1 MVETRRGLEII
12 IEAASTLFDF
22 KSMQRLAEGVLTQIG
37 SLLNVECAGILVLRE
52 AQNARETFSVLAG
65 SGCYSRFIG
74 TDVSQ
79 ILEHDLRQ
87 LVQEAF
93 ARRHPEFSPRRSV
106 LYIRPAHR
114 RQVLLLLQPSPR

>member
-1 MVETRRGLEII
+1 MVETRRGVETM
-12 IEAASTLFDF
+12 IEAGSRWFDL

-74 TDVSQ
+74 SDVSQ
-79 ILEHDLRQ
+79 ILDHDLRR
-87 LVQEAF
+87 LVAEAF
-93 ARRHPEFSPRRSV
+93 ARRHPEFLPHRSV
-106 LYIRPAHR
+106 LHIRTITGRGVVA
-114 RQVLLLLQPSPR
+114 